1 MVGLIVVHEEGV
13 IGFTMAS
20 YANMILKNNVNGY
33 KKKLTNDIHVGRRHR
48 RDPSQL
54 FMLDGN
60 ESSRTCLNKSTGCG
74 TFRIFGG
81 GFTVILS
88 DL

>member
-33 KKKLTNDIHVGRRHR
+33 KKN
-48 RDPSQL
+48 
-54 FMLDGN
+54 
-60 ESSRTCLNKSTGCG
+60 
-74 TFRIFGG
+74 
-81 GFTVILS
+81 
-88 DL
+88 